1 MRLKPDGIATSADRK
16 VGHFVPDHSR
26 RGNGF
31 FILQLHHAAQPLSP
45 GQAQHNLPASHSP
58 RMLSATEESLRD
70 TDLTYKSSVSAACF
84 LVWDTIIH
92 IDEEVEHIWRAPRL
106 WMNWVYAFVRHFPYV
121 VQLIMISVTKA
132 HTGVAWSA
140 AGCHSWIVF
149 QVAAMECVTVAVE
162 IVLISRV
169 YAMYNCNRAILTVLL
184 LLFLAEIIAMIA
196 IIVYS
201 VPRASFITRWCLTT
215 HAPNIF
221 TLYWFISLAF
231 ESVLF
236 AMTLVKLCSSI
247 SIGHSRRRSNHSSI
261 LFVLLRDGTW
271 AFAVIFAVMLLNALM
286 FRLVDNPLAGIC
298 FL

>member
-1 MRLKPDGIATSADRK
+1 
-16 VGHFVPDHSR
+16 
-26 RGNGF
+26 
-31 FILQLHHAAQPLSP
+31 
-45 GQAQHNLPASHSP
+45 
-58 RMLSATEESLRD
+58 
-70 TDLTYKSSVSAACF
+70 
-84 LVWDTIIH
+84 
-92 IDEEVEHIWRAPRL
+92 
-106 WMNWVYAFVRHFPYV
+106 MNWVYAFVRHFPYV

-298 FL
+298 FFWELSLFSSAGSHVLLNLRRLADRHDSNETSTWTAGENAMFSTHAIEMTALSTDTCDPAERHGRWDIGSMSASDDYTDV